1 MTTPALAAH
10 DSRRLAIGYAL
21 LLSATVLFALNG
33 SVVKSI
39 LLSGV
44 SATTLSETR
53 AMGAFA
59 ILFILVAITRPRALR
74 IRRDE
79 WKLLLA
85 YGVIGVSMT
94 QFLYFV
100 AIERMP
106 IGIAL
111 IIEFTAP
118 IWILLFMRFVLKK
131 QVDRLLWLALAL
143 SFSGL
148 IVVTQVWRGLALDGI
163 GLLAAFLDSIALAG
177 YFLIAEKLGKTK
189 TGAVMTVWGFGIGTL
204 IMAFM
209 MPLWSF
215 PTEYFSISMQLPGF
229 LDQYSLPGW
238 MLIGWVV
245 VFGTLL
251 PYLLVIAGL
260 RILSASTASII
271 GILEPVLASLFA
283 WWFLSEV
290 LNNVQLAG
298 AIVVVIGIYFANR
311 ARDRSPHL

>member
-1 MTTPALAAH
+1 MLTTLRGEIYLILGAA
-10 DSRRLAIGYAL
+10 
-21 LLSATVLFALNG
+21 LFAFNG
-33 SVVKSI
+33 VVAKVV
-39 LLSGV
+39 LAEGLSPWRLTQVRSG
-44 SATTLSETR
+44 
-53 AMGAFA
+53 GAFL
-59 ILFILVAITRPRALR
+59 ILIIFFLLFR
-74 IRRDE
+74 RRDLRASRSE
-79 WKLLLA
+79 IPWLIA
-85 YGVIGVSMT
+85 FGVVAVVLV
-94 QFLYFV
+94 QALYFV
-100 AIERMP
+100 AIGR
-106 IGIAL
+106 IYLGTAL
-111 IIEFTAP
+111 LIEFTAP
-118 IWILLFMRFVLKK
+118 IWILLFMRFVLKR

-148 IVVTQVWRGLALDGI
+148 MIVTQVWKGLTLDGI

-189 TGAVMTVWGFGIGTL
+189 TGAVMTVWGFGIGTI

-215 PTEYFSISMQLPGF
+215 PTEYFTRSMQLPGF

-238 MLIGWVV
+238 ILIAWVV
-245 VFGTLL
+245 VFGTLF

-271 GILEPVLASLFA
+271 GLLEPVLASLFA

-298 AIVVVIGIYFANR
+298 AITVVVGIFLANR
-311 ARDRSPHL
+311 ARERSPHL

>member
-1 MTTPALAAH
+1 VLA
-10 DSRRLAIGYAL
+10 RLRGEIYLILG
-21 LLSATVLFALNG
+21 ATLFAFNG
-33 SVVKSI
+33 VVAKVV
-39 LLSGV
+39 LAEGLSPWRLTQVRSG
-44 SATTLSETR
+44 
-53 AMGAFA
+53 GAFL
-59 ILFILVAITRPRALR
+59 ILITFFLLFKRHELRATRQEVPWLIAFGVVAVVLVQA
-74 IRRDE
+74 
-79 WKLLLA
+79 
-85 YGVIGVSMT
+85 
-94 QFLYFV
+94 LYFV
-100 AIERMP
+100 AIGR
-106 IGIAL
+106 IYLGTAL
-111 IIEFTAP
+111 LIEFTAP

-148 IVVTQVWRGLALDGI
+148 IVVTQVWRGLTLDGI

-215 PTEYFSISMQLPGF
+215 PTEYFTISMQLPEF

>member
-1 MTTPALAAH
+1 MLEKL
-10 DSRRLAIGYAL
+10 RGEIYLILG
-21 LLSATVLFALNG
+21 ATLFAFNG
-33 SVVKSI
+33 VVAKVV
-39 LLSGV
+39 LAEGLSPWRLTQARSG
-44 SATTLSETR
+44 
-53 AMGAFA
+53 GAFL
-59 ILFILVAITRPRALR
+59 ILIIFFLLFKRHELRATRQEIPWLIAFGVVAVVLVQA
-74 IRRDE
+74 
-79 WKLLLA
+79 
-85 YGVIGVSMT
+85 
-94 QFLYFV
+94 LYFV
-100 AIERMP
+100 AIGR
-106 IGIAL
+106 IYLGTAL
-111 IIEFTAP
+111 LVEFTAP
-118 IWILLFMRFVLKK
+118 IWILLFMRFILKK

-143 SFSGL
+143 AFSGL
-148 IVVTQVWRGLALDGI
+148 MVVTQVWKGLTLDGI

-215 PTEYFSISMQLPGF
+215 PTEYFTISMQLPGF

-238 MLIGWVV
+238 MLIAWVV

-251 PYLLVIAGL
+251 PYLFVIAGL

-290 LNNVQLAG
+290 LNNIQLAG
-298 AIVVVIGIYFANR
+298 AIVVVVGIYLANR

>member
-1 MTTPALAAH
+1 MLGKLRGEIYLILGAALFAFNGVVAKVVLAEGL
-10 DSRRLAIGYAL
+10 SPWRLTQVRSGGAFLILIIFFLLFKRHELRATRQEIPWLIAFGVVAVVLVQALYFIAIGRIYLGTAL
-21 LLSATVLFALNG
+21 L
-33 SVVKSI
+33 
-39 LLSGV
+39 
-44 SATTLSETR
+44 
-53 AMGAFA
+53 
-59 ILFILVAITRPRALR
+59 
-74 IRRDE
+74 
-79 WKLLLA
+79 
-85 YGVIGVSMT
+85 
-94 QFLYFV
+94 
-100 AIERMP
+100 
-106 IGIAL
+106 
-111 IIEFTAP
+111 IEFTAP

-131 QVDRLLWLALAL
+131 EVDRLLWLALAL

-148 IVVTQVWRGLALDGI
+148 IVVTQVWKGLTLDGI

-215 PTEYFSISMQLPGF
+215 PTEYFTISMQLPGF
-229 LDQYSLPGW
+229 LGQYSLPGW
-238 MLIGWVV
+238 ILIGWVV

-251 PYLLVIAGL
+251 PYLFVIAGL

-298 AIVVVIGIYFANR
+298 AIVVVVGIYFANR

>member
-1 MTTPALAAH
+1 MLA
-10 DSRRLAIGYAL
+10 RLRGEIYLILG
-21 LLSATVLFALNG
+21 ATLFAFNG
-33 SVVKSI
+33 VVAKVV
-39 LLSGV
+39 LAEGLSPWRLTQVRSG
-44 SATTLSETR
+44 
-53 AMGAFA
+53 GAFL
-59 ILFILVAITRPRALR
+59 ILITFFLLFKRHELRATRQEVPWLIAFGVVAVVLVQA
-74 IRRDE
+74 
-79 WKLLLA
+79 
-85 YGVIGVSMT
+85 
-94 QFLYFV
+94 LYFV
-100 AIERMP
+100 AIGR
-106 IGIAL
+106 IYLGTAL
-111 IIEFTAP
+111 LIEFTAP

-148 IVVTQVWRGLALDGI
+148 IVVTQVWRGLTLDGI

-215 PTEYFSISMQLPGF
+215 PTEYFTIAMQLPGF

>member
-1 MTTPALAAH
+1 MLA
-10 DSRRLAIGYAL
+10 RLRGEIYLILG
-21 LLSATVLFALNG
+21 ATLFAFNG
-33 SVVKSI
+33 VVAKVV
-39 LLSGV
+39 LAEGLSPWRLTQVRSG
-44 SATTLSETR
+44 
-53 AMGAFA
+53 GAFL
-59 ILFILVAITRPRALR
+59 ILITFFLLFKRHELRATRQEVPWLIAFGVVAVVLVQA
-74 IRRDE
+74 
-79 WKLLLA
+79 
-85 YGVIGVSMT
+85 
-94 QFLYFV
+94 LYFV
-100 AIERMP
+100 AIGR
-106 IGIAL
+106 IYLGTAL
-111 IIEFTAP
+111 LIEFTAP

-148 IVVTQVWRGLALDGI
+148 IVVTQVWRGLTLDGI

-215 PTEYFSISMQLPGF
+215 PTEYFTVSMQLPGF

-251 PYLLVIAGL
+251 PYLFVIAGL
-260 RILSASTASII
+260 RILSASKASII

-283 WWFLSEV
+283 WFLLREV
-290 LNNVQLAG
+290 LNDAQIFG
-298 AIVVVIGIYFANR
+298 AIIALVGIYLANL
-311 ARDRSPHL
+311 AKNAP

>member
-1 MTTPALAAH
+1 VLA
-10 DSRRLAIGYAL
+10 RLRGEIYLILG
-21 LLSATVLFALNG
+21 ATLFAFNG
-33 SVVKSI
+33 VVAKVV
-39 LLSGV
+39 LAEGLSPWRLTQVRSG
-44 SATTLSETR
+44 
-53 AMGAFA
+53 GAFL
-59 ILFILVAITRPRALR
+59 ILITFFLLFKRHELRATRQEIPWLIAFGVVAVVLVQA
-74 IRRDE
+74 
-79 WKLLLA
+79 
-85 YGVIGVSMT
+85 
-94 QFLYFV
+94 LYFV
-100 AIERMP
+100 AIGR
-106 IGIAL
+106 IYLGTAL
-111 IIEFTAP
+111 LIEFTAP

-148 IVVTQVWRGLALDGI
+148 IVVTQVWRGLTLDGI

-215 PTEYFSISMQLPGF
+215 PTEYFTISMQLPGF

-260 RILSASTASII
+260 RIISASTASII

>member
-1 MTTPALAAH
+1 MLA
-10 DSRRLAIGYAL
+10 RLRGEIYLILG
-21 LLSATVLFALNG
+21 ATLFAFNG
-33 SVVKSI
+33 VVAKVV
-39 LLSGV
+39 LAEGLSPWRLTQVRSG
-44 SATTLSETR
+44 
-53 AMGAFA
+53 GAFL
-59 ILFILVAITRPRALR
+59 ILITFFLLFKRHELRATRQEIPWLIAFGVVAVVLVQA
-74 IRRDE
+74 
-79 WKLLLA
+79 
-85 YGVIGVSMT
+85 
-94 QFLYFV
+94 LYFV
-100 AIERMP
+100 AIGR
-106 IGIAL
+106 IYLGTAL
-111 IIEFTAP
+111 LIEFTAP

-215 PTEYFSISMQLPGF
+215 PTEYFTISMQLPGF

>member
-1 MTTPALAAH
+1 VLA
-10 DSRRLAIGYAL
+10 RLRGEIYLILG
-21 LLSATVLFALNG
+21 ATLFAFNG
-33 SVVKSI
+33 VVAKVV
-39 LLSGV
+39 LAEGLSPWRLTQVRSG
-44 SATTLSETR
+44 
-53 AMGAFA
+53 GAFL
-59 ILFILVAITRPRALR
+59 ILITFFLLFKRHELRATRQEIPWLIAFGVVAVVLVQA
-74 IRRDE
+74 
-79 WKLLLA
+79 
-85 YGVIGVSMT
+85 
-94 QFLYFV
+94 LYFV
-100 AIERMP
+100 AIGR
-106 IGIAL
+106 IYLGTAL
-111 IIEFTAP
+111 LIEFTAP

-148 IVVTQVWRGLALDGI
+148 IVVTQVWRGLTLDGI

-215 PTEYFSISMQLPGF
+215 PTEYFTISMQLPGF

>member
-1 MTTPALAAH
+1 MLA
-10 DSRRLAIGYAL
+10 RLRGEIYLILG
-21 LLSATVLFALNG
+21 ATLFAFNG
-33 SVVKSI
+33 VVAKVV
-39 LLSGV
+39 LAEGLSPWRLTQVRSG
-44 SATTLSETR
+44 
-53 AMGAFA
+53 GAFL
-59 ILFILVAITRPRALR
+59 ILITFFLFFKRHELRATRQEIPWLIAFGVVAVVLVQA
-74 IRRDE
+74 
-79 WKLLLA
+79 
-85 YGVIGVSMT
+85 
-94 QFLYFV
+94 LYFV
-100 AIERMP
+100 AIGR
-106 IGIAL
+106 IYLGTAL
-111 IIEFTAP
+111 LIEFTAP

-148 IVVTQVWRGLALDGI
+148 IVVTQVWRGLTLDGI

-215 PTEYFSISMQLPGF
+215 PTEYFTISMQLPGF

>member
-1 MTTPALAAH
+1 MLA
-10 DSRRLAIGYAL
+10 RLRGEIYLILG
-21 LLSATVLFALNG
+21 ATLFAFNG
-33 SVVKSI
+33 VVAKVV
-39 LLSGV
+39 LAEGLSPWRLTQVRSG
-44 SATTLSETR
+44 
-53 AMGAFA
+53 GAFL
-59 ILFILVAITRPRALR
+59 ILITFFLLFKRHELRATRQEIPWLIAFGVVAVVLVQA
-74 IRRDE
+74 
-79 WKLLLA
+79 
-85 YGVIGVSMT
+85 
-94 QFLYFV
+94 LYFV
-100 AIERMP
+100 AIGR
-106 IGIAL
+106 IYLGTAL
-111 IIEFTAP
+111 LIEFTAP

-148 IVVTQVWRGLALDGI
+148 IVVTQVWRGLTLDGI

-215 PTEYFSISMQLPGF
+215 PTEYFTISMQLPGF

>member
-1 MTTPALAAH
+1 MLG
-10 DSRRLAIGYAL
+10 RLRGEIYLILG
-21 LLSATVLFALNG
+21 ATLFAFNG
-33 SVVKSI
+33 VVAKVV
-39 LLSGV
+39 LAEGLSPWRLTQVRSG
-44 SATTLSETR
+44 
-53 AMGAFA
+53 GAFL
-59 ILFILVAITRPRALR
+59 ILMTFFLLFKRHELRATRQEIPWLIAFGVVAVVLVQA
-74 IRRDE
+74 
-79 WKLLLA
+79 
-85 YGVIGVSMT
+85 
-94 QFLYFV
+94 LYFV
-100 AIERMP
+100 AIGR
-106 IGIAL
+106 IYLGTAL
-111 IIEFTAP
+111 LIEFTAP

-148 IVVTQVWRGLALDGI
+148 IVVTQVWRGLTLDGI

-215 PTEYFSISMQLPGF
+215 PTEYFTVSMQLPGF

-251 PYLLVIAGL
+251 PYLFVIAGL
-260 RILSASTASII
+260 RILSASKASII

-283 WWFLSEV
+283 WFLLREV
-290 LNNVQLAG
+290 LNDAQIFG
-298 AIVVVIGIYFANR
+298 AIIALVGIYLANL
-311 ARDRSPHL
+311 AKNAP

>member
-1 MTTPALAAH
+1 VLA
-10 DSRRLAIGYAL
+10 RLRGEIYLILG
-21 LLSATVLFALNG
+21 ATLFAFNG
-33 SVVKSI
+33 VVAKVV
-39 LLSGV
+39 LAEGLSPWRLTQVRSG
-44 SATTLSETR
+44 
-53 AMGAFA
+53 GAFL
-59 ILFILVAITRPRALR
+59 ILITFFLLFKRHELRATRQEIPWLIAFGVVAVVLVQA
-74 IRRDE
+74 
-79 WKLLLA
+79 
-85 YGVIGVSMT
+85 
-94 QFLYFV
+94 LYFV
-100 AIERMP
+100 AIGR
-106 IGIAL
+106 IYLGTAL
-111 IIEFTAP
+111 LIEFTAP

-215 PTEYFSISMQLPGF
+215 PTEYFTISMQLPGF

>member
-1 MTTPALAAH
+1 MT
-10 DSRRLAIGYAL
+10 G
-21 LLSATVLFALNG
+21 ATLFAFNG
-33 SVVKSI
+33 VVAKVV
-39 LLSGV
+39 LAEGLSPWRLTQVRSG
-44 SATTLSETR
+44 
-53 AMGAFA
+53 GAF
-59 ILFILVAITRPRALR
+59 FILITFFLLFKRHELRATRQEIPWLIAFGVVAVVLVQA
-74 IRRDE
+74 
-79 WKLLLA
+79 
-85 YGVIGVSMT
+85 
-94 QFLYFV
+94 LYFV
-100 AIERMP
+100 AIGR
-106 IGIAL
+106 IYLGTAL
-111 IIEFTAP
+111 LIEFTAP

-148 IVVTQVWRGLALDGI
+148 IVVTQVWRGLTLDGI

-215 PTEYFSISMQLPGF
+215 PTEYFTISMQLPGF

-251 PYLLVIAGL
+251 PYLFVIAGL

>member
-1 MTTPALAAH
+1 VLA
-10 DSRRLAIGYAL
+10 RLRGEIYLILG
-21 LLSATVLFALNG
+21 ATLFAFNG
-33 SVVKSI
+33 VVAKVV
-39 LLSGV
+39 LAEGLSPWRLTQVRSG
-44 SATTLSETR
+44 
-53 AMGAFA
+53 GAFL
-59 ILFILVAITRPRALR
+59 ILMTFFLLFKRHELRATRQEIPWLIAFGVVAVVLVQA
-74 IRRDE
+74 
-79 WKLLLA
+79 
-85 YGVIGVSMT
+85 
-94 QFLYFV
+94 LYFV
-100 AIERMP
+100 AIGR
-106 IGIAL
+106 IYLGTAL
-111 IIEFTAP
+111 LIEFTAP

-148 IVVTQVWRGLALDGI
+148 IVVTQVWRGLTLDGI

-215 PTEYFSISMQLPGF
+215 PTEYFTISMQLPGF

-283 WWFLSEV
+283 WWLLSEV
-290 LNNVQLAG
+290 LNNIQLAG
-298 AIVVVIGIYFANR
+298 AIVVVIGIYLANR
-311 ARDRSPHL
+311 AKDRSPHL

>member
-1 MTTPALAAH
+1 MLGKLRGEIYLILGAALFAFNGVVAKVVLAEGL
-10 DSRRLAIGYAL
+10 SPWRLTQVRSGGAFLILIIFFLLFKRHELRATRQEIPWLIAFGVVAVVLVQALYFIAIGRIYLGTAL
-21 LLSATVLFALNG
+21 L
-33 SVVKSI
+33 
-39 LLSGV
+39 
-44 SATTLSETR
+44 
-53 AMGAFA
+53 
-59 ILFILVAITRPRALR
+59 
-74 IRRDE
+74 
-79 WKLLLA
+79 
-85 YGVIGVSMT
+85 
-94 QFLYFV
+94 
-100 AIERMP
+100 
-106 IGIAL
+106 
-111 IIEFTAP
+111 IEFTAP

-131 QVDRLLWLALAL
+131 EVDKLLWLALAL

-148 IVVTQVWRGLALDGI
+148 IVVTQVWKGLTLDGI

-215 PTEYFSISMQLPGF
+215 PTEYFTISMQLPGF

-238 MLIGWVV
+238 ILIGWVV

-251 PYLLVIAGL
+251 PYLFVIAGL

-298 AIVVVIGIYFANR
+298 AIAVVVGIYFANR

>member
-1 MTTPALAAH
+1 MLEKL
-10 DSRRLAIGYAL
+10 RGEIYLILG
-21 LLSATVLFALNG
+21 ATLFAFNG
-33 SVVKSI
+33 VVAKVV
-39 LLSGV
+39 LAEGLSPWRLTQARSG
-44 SATTLSETR
+44 
-53 AMGAFA
+53 GAFL
-59 ILFILVAITRPRALR
+59 ILIIFFLLFKRHELRATRQEIPWLIAFGVVAVVLVQA
-74 IRRDE
+74 
-79 WKLLLA
+79 
-85 YGVIGVSMT
+85 
-94 QFLYFV
+94 LYFV
-100 AIERMP
+100 AIGR
-106 IGIAL
+106 IYLGTAL
-111 IIEFTAP
+111 LIEFTAP

-143 SFSGL
+143 AFSGL
-148 IVVTQVWRGLALDGI
+148 MVVTQVWKGLTLDGI

-209 MPLWSF
+209 M
-215 PTEYFSISMQLPGF
+215 
-229 LDQYSLPGW
+229 
-238 MLIGWVV
+238 

-251 PYLLVIAGL
+251 PYLFVIAGL

-290 LNNVQLAG
+290 LNNIQLAG
-298 AIVVVIGIYFANR
+298 AIVVVVGIYLANR

>member
-1 MTTPALAAH
+1 MLA
-10 DSRRLAIGYAL
+10 RLRGEIYLILG
-21 LLSATVLFALNG
+21 ATLFAFNG
-33 SVVKSI
+33 VVAKVV
-39 LLSGV
+39 LAEGLSPWRLTQVRSG
-44 SATTLSETR
+44 
-53 AMGAFA
+53 GAFL
-59 ILFILVAITRPRALR
+59 ILITFFLLFKRHELRATRQEVPWLIAFGVVAVVLVQA
-74 IRRDE
+74 
-79 WKLLLA
+79 
-85 YGVIGVSMT
+85 
-94 QFLYFV
+94 LYFV
-100 AIERMP
+100 AIGR
-106 IGIAL
+106 IYLGTAL
-111 IIEFTAP
+111 LIEFTAP

-148 IVVTQVWRGLALDGI
+148 IVVTQVWRGLTLDGI

-215 PTEYFSISMQLPGF
+215 PTEYFTISMQLPEF

>member
-1 MTTPALAAH
+1 MLTTLRGEIYLILGAA
-10 DSRRLAIGYAL
+10 
-21 LLSATVLFALNG
+21 LFAFNG
-33 SVVKSI
+33 VVAKFV
-39 LLSGV
+39 LAEGLSPWRLTQVRSG
-44 SATTLSETR
+44 
-53 AMGAFA
+53 GAFL
-59 ILFILVAITRPRALR
+59 ILIIFFLLFR
-74 IRRDE
+74 RRDLRASRSE
-79 WKLLLA
+79 IPWLIA
-85 YGVIGVSMT
+85 FGVVAVVLV
-94 QFLYFV
+94 QALYFV
-100 AIERMP
+100 AIGR
-106 IGIAL
+106 IYLGTAL
-111 IIEFTAP
+111 LIEFTAP
-118 IWILLFMRFVLKK
+118 IWILLFMRFVLKR

-148 IVVTQVWRGLALDGI
+148 MIVTQVWKGLTLDGI

-189 TGAVMTVWGFGIGTL
+189 TGAVMTVWGFGIGTI

-215 PTEYFSISMQLPGF
+215 PTEYFTRSMQLPGF

-238 MLIGWVV
+238 ILIAWVV
-245 VFGTLL
+245 VFGTLF

-271 GILEPVLASLFA
+271 GLLEPVLASLFA

-298 AIVVVIGIYFANR
+298 AITVVVGIFLANR
-311 ARDRSPHL
+311 ARERSPHL

>member
-1 MTTPALAAH
+1 VLA
-10 DSRRLAIGYAL
+10 RLRGEIYLILG
-21 LLSATVLFALNG
+21 ATLFAFNG
-33 SVVKSI
+33 VVAKVV
-39 LLSGV
+39 LAEGLSPWRLTQVRSG
-44 SATTLSETR
+44 
-53 AMGAFA
+53 GAFL
-59 ILFILVAITRPRALR
+59 ILMTFFLLFKRHELRATRQEIPWLIAFGVVAVVLVQA
-74 IRRDE
+74 
-79 WKLLLA
+79 
-85 YGVIGVSMT
+85 
-94 QFLYFV
+94 LYFV
-100 AIERMP
+100 AIGR
-106 IGIAL
+106 IYLGTAL
-111 IIEFTAP
+111 LIEFTAP

-148 IVVTQVWRGLALDGI
+148 IVVTQVWRGLTLDGI

-215 PTEYFSISMQLPGF
+215 PTEYFTISMQLPGF